1 MTVQIVV
8 SLVIFIYVT
17 CMVSS
22 KKIQTQNNQSNVVC
36 GGVFTEIS
44 FFLQSPNYP
53 QEYPPNL
60 NCIYLI
66 EGQDCP
72 TYYEFDFIDFRL
84 ENSVGCVKD
93 RLLIENQDALCGKK
107 SNKGY
112 FKSNGSLNVEFLTNN
127 NTSDRGFKIFVT
139 RKPCESSKKEANTN
153 KTTHMTVSR
162 TIRTAKP
169 FQPFYSEIP
178 KFEEN
183 NIQYCWNIF
192 DFRRF
197 LINFPYNLKC
207 RRENRQEDTWNNCI
221 ELNQHRG
228 YFRSPGYPFF
238 YPKILNMC
246 FRFRKQP
253 GYCAIRLYMNDFQL
267 QSSYECQKDYVLL
280 ENQHRYCGRSLLRQ
294 YITFDLTSKNYEDLR
309 FVTDL
314 FFCGRGFCGSYEQ
327 LPCQQPTVPIN
338 LTTTTVPPS
347 PTPNVIGCDRYISD
361 QSFTLEMNQNKAN
374 CIFEIKKF
382 TKSACK
388 VDFHFEKFDLFCGS
402 ESLLMNN
409 ITLCGHL
416 TDRKISV
423 NFDEYY
429 GIVTVVYRSNL
440 LNKYSDFKFKITG
453 QQVTDDCL
461 IPEPP
466 AQLTSFKRF
475 N

>member
-1 MTVQIVV
+1 
-8 SLVIFIYVT
+8 
-17 CMVSS
+17 
-22 KKIQTQNNQSNVVC
+22 
-36 GGVFTEIS
+36 
-44 FFLQSPNYP
+44 
-53 QEYPPNL
+53 
-60 NCIYLI
+60 
-66 EGQDCP
+66 
-72 TYYEFDFIDFRL
+72 
-84 ENSVGCVKD
+84 
-93 RLLIENQDALCGKK
+93 
-107 SNKGY
+107 
-112 FKSNGSLNVEFLTNN
+112 
-127 NTSDRGFKIFVT
+127 
-139 RKPCESSKKEANTN
+139 
-153 KTTHMTVSR
+153 
-162 TIRTAKP
+162 
-169 FQPFYSEIP
+169 
-178 KFEEN
+178 
-183 NIQYCWNIF
+183 
-192 DFRRF
+192 
-197 LINFPYNLKC
+197 
-207 RRENRQEDTWNNCI
+207 
-221 ELNQHRG
+221 
-228 YFRSPGYPFF
+228 
-238 YPKILNMC
+238 MC

-309 FVTDL
+309 FVTGL

-338 LTTTTVPPS
+338 LTTTTIPPS

-461 IPEPP
+461 IDLELP
-466 AQLTSFKRF
+466 QSQIVLRMSQIDFHDVIKFKIKVVSQGTKKLPRLRDPVVVTTPHIKF
-475 N
+475 QHRPVFLKQVL